1 VCLGVE
7 TASRAHKTAR
17 QHPSPPQS
25 DNGKK
30 GIKAFGGLLVA
41 AAVAAGAYLLNEKH
55 QVVKT
60 KPEPAAPAKKG
71 GFSFGK
77 K

>member
-1 VCLGVE
+1 
-7 TASRAHKTAR
+7 
-17 QHPSPPQS
+17 
-25 DNGKK
+25 
-30 GIKAFGGLLVA
+30 
-41 AAVAAGAYLLNEKH
+41 LNEKH